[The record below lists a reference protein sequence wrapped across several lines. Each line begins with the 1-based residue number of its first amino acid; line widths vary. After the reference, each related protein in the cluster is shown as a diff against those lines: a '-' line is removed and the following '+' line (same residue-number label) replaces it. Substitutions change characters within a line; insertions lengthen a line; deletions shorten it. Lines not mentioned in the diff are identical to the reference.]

1 MTGLVEFRRRLR
13 RSDFLRGTRQGR
25 RVVTR
30 FFIVFISDRDDTEPT
45 RLGITVTRKVGNAV
59 RRNRIKRV
67 VREWFR
73 QRRYEL
79 GARDLIVIAKRS
91 IPSSLKLI
99 EVQTDLDRVLRKPP
113 MNSSRDRTSDK
124 LS

>member
-1 MTGLVEFRRRLR
+1 MR

-113 MNSSRDRTSDK
+113 MNGSRDRTSDK